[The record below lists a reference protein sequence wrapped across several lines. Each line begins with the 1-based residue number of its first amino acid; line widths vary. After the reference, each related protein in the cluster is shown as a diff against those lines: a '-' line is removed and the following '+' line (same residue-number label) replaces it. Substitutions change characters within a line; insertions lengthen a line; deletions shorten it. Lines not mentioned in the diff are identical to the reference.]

1 MPREPETVD
10 REAREWYREQE
21 GSLEHLAQ
29 LVEHAQGPSPR
40 HAQHVCGGIPI
51 YDGEA
56 SRRWIAEADRCRE
69 LQSEWVAVL
78 RDGAGAIVLR
88 QAFADT
94 APIDEATAVFE
105 SIIRDE
111 RSGGAGGADHFAKPG
126 ANDRIWNAQE
136 KLCLR
141 APEVFLRYFANPLL
155 MAVCEAWLGPAYQM
169 TSQVNVVRPGGEA
182 QLAHCD
188 YHLGFQTV
196 EQALRYPL
204 HVHRMSAFLTLQ
216 GAVAHVDMPIESGP
230 TKLLPFSQRFAQG
243 YLAWRRPEM
252 RDYFEAHFVQLP
264 LHKGDALFFNPAL
277 FHAAGANRTAE
288 VSRMANLLQ
297 VSSAFGRAMEVL
309 DRRRMCEAVYPAL
322 RGARDA
328 GGLSEAGLDAV
339 IAACAEGYAFPTH
352 LDRDP
357 PLQGLAPASQQDLL
371 RQALEQNWSGTELAR
386 ALSEHARRRATD

>member
-10 REAREWYREQE
+10 REAREWYRDQE

-29 LVEHAQGPSPR
+29 LVEQAQGPSLR
-40 HAQHVCGGIPI
+40 HAQDVSAGIPI

-56 SRRWIAEADRCRE
+56 SRRWIADADRCRE

-78 RDGAGAIVLR
+78 RDGAGAMVLR
-88 QAFADT
+88 QAFADA

-111 RSGGAGGADHFAKPG
+111 RSGGAGGGDHFAKPG

-141 APEVFLRYFANPLL
+141 APEAFVRYFGNPLL

-196 EQALRYPL
+196 EQALRYPV

-216 GAVAHVDMPIESGP
+216 GAIAHGDMPIESGP

-243 YLAWRRPEM
+243 YLAWRRPDVRE
-252 RDYFEAHFVQLP
+252 YFEAHFVQLP
-264 LHKGDALFFNPAL
+264 LCKGDALFFNPAL
-277 FHAAGANRTAE
+277 FHAAGANRTADLP
-288 VSRMANLLQ
+288 RMANLLQ
-297 VSSAFGRAMEVL
+297 VSSAFGRAMEAL
-309 DRRRMCEAVYPAL
+309 DRRRMCEVVYPLL
-322 RGARDA
+322 RRERDA
-328 GGLSEAGLDAV
+328 GRMGDAELDAV
-339 IAACAEGYAFPTH
+339 IAACAEGYPFPTR
-352 LDRDP
+352 LDLDP
-357 PLQGLAPASQQDLL
+357 PLHGLAPESQQGLL
-371 RQALEQNWSGTELAR
+371 RRALGQNWSASELAQ
-386 ALSEHARRRATD
+386 ALTEHARRRATG